1 MKVGVVDIGTNSMRL
16 LITDGLEDERR
27 WVEVTGLGAGVDK
40 TGELSDA
47 AIERTI
53 EVLGRFGAEMSRR
66 GVSRTLAIAT
76 SASRDAANR
85 NEFFDRAEQALGVRP
100 TLIDGDSEAR
110 FAYSGAVGNDD
121 GDFGV
126 VVSDI
131 GGGSTEIVTGESSVS
146 IDIGSVRLTERFLPD
161 RPASVSQ
168 LADAIGHV
176 AGLFE
181 GVDFAKVSRHIG
193 VAGTWTSIAA
203 IAQDLSRYE
212 PQKVHGYVLADDAL
226 DDVTERL
233 RGLTIEETAA
243 IPSLDPARAPV
254 ILAGAVIATLVSETL
269 GTTETHISE
278 RDTLDGAAMELLALA

>member
-16 LITDGLEDERR
+16 LITDGLEDEDR
-27 WVEVTGLGAGVDK
+27 WVEVTGLGVGVDK

-53 EVLGRFGAEMSRR
+53 EVLDRFGAEMLRH

-85 NEFFDRAEQALGVRP
+85 DEFFDRAEQVLGVRP

-110 FAYSGAVGNDD
+110 FAYSGAVGDDD
-121 GDFGV
+121 GDTGV

-131 GGGSTEIVTGESSVS
+131 GGGSTEIVTGASSVS
-146 IDIGSVRLTERFLPD
+146 IDIGSVRLTERFLHD

-168 LADAIGHV
+168 LADGIGHV

-181 GVDFAKVSRHIG
+181 AVEVPEVSRHIG

-212 PQKVHGYVLADDAL
+212 PQRVHGYVLADDAL

-278 RDTLDGAAMELLALA
+278 RDTLDGAAIELLALA